1 MHKTGN
7 QLQSISKHP
16 IPYPS
21 QKKRYH
27 PMNSTLNS
35 YRNKRE
41 IRRTPSTENTMRT
54 VFIGLCSFIAL
65 AFGLYL
71 LVPWVI
77 RRRERDC
84 LMTPSVVFA
93 LPL

>member
-1 MHKTGN
+1 MY
-7 QLQSISKHP
+7 P
-16 IPYPS
+16 IPCIA
-21 QKKRYH
+21 QKSRYH
-27 PMNSTLNS
+27 PMNSTFNL
-35 YRNKRE
+35 YRNKCE
-41 IRRTPSTENTMRT
+41 IRHTPSTENTMRT
-54 VFIGLCSFIAL
+54 VFIGLCSCIAL
-65 AFGLYL
+65 AFGVYL

>member
-1 MHKTGN
+1 M
-7 QLQSISKHP
+7 HP
-16 IPYPS
+16 IPCIA

-27 PMNSTLNS
+27 PMNDTFNL
-35 YRNKRE
+35 YRNKSETRY
-41 IRRTPSTENTMRT
+41 TPSTENTMRT